1 MSNFKNVSISTGTIV
16 RVIVIFLLLGFLF
29 LIKDVLALLFIAIV
43 LSAAFD
49 PMVDWLQARRIP
61 RALSILGAYIIFL
74 SLVAGTIF
82 LISGPVVEQIKEVSR
97 DANTAQF
104 YQKIEEGFK
113 NLQQLSFTSSE
124 TQQATGLSF
133 ISSGLSKATN
143 GIFSFVV
150 SLFGGVI
157 SFFIILVITF
167 YLVVEEDGM
176 KRFIR
181 SMTPSRHQPYVT
193 QLINKI
199 QHRMGYWLRGQLI
212 LSVIVFILVYLGL
225 SIIGIKYALILALVA
240 GLFEIIPYLGPLM
253 SAVPAIFLAYAQDP
267 WRALA
272 VLGLYFVIQQAEN
285 QLIVPKVM
293 GKIVGLNPIIV
304 ILSILTGAR
313 LAGPVGAILAVPV
326 ATAFAVYFEDLLS
339 RKTKQETKLAK

>member
-1 MSNFKNVSISTGTIV
+1 MSHFNNVSISTGTII
-16 RVIVIFLLLGFLF
+16 RLIVILLVLGFLF
-29 LIKDVLALLFIAIV
+29 LIKDVLALLFVAII

-49 PMVDWLQARRIP
+49 PMVDWLQARKFP
-61 RALSILGAYIIFL
+61 RALSILGVYVLFL

-82 LISGPVVEQIKEVSR
+82 LISGPVVEQIKEISR

-104 YQKIEEGFK
+104 YQKIEEGFNSLK
-113 NLQQLSFTSSE
+113 QLSFAAE
-124 TQQATGLSF
+124 EGQQATGLAF
-133 ISSGLSKATN
+133 ITNGLSKATN

-167 YLVVEEDGM
+167 YLVFEEEGM

-181 SMTPSRHQPYVT
+181 SMTPLKHQPYVT

-212 LSVIVFILVYLGL
+212 LSLIVFTLVYIGL

-253 SAVPAIFLAYAQDP
+253 SAVPATFFAFAQSP
-267 WRALA
+267 WHALA
-272 VLGLYFVIQQAEN
+272 VVCLYFAIQQAEN
-285 QLIVPKVM
+285 HLIVPKVM
-293 GKIVGLNPIIV
+293 GKSVGLNPIIV
-304 ILSILTGAR
+304 ILSILIGAR
-313 LAGPVGAILAVPV
+313 VGGVIGAVLAVPV
-326 ATAFAVYFEDLLS
+326 ATALAVYLEELLGQ
-339 RKTKQETKLAK
+339 KAKQETKLAK